1 MSQERLDRLESLLEA
16 TLSLTQQFR
25 QDLIQTD
32 QMTKRNAAA
41 IARLEERMKQFIES
55 SISDRQ
61 TFTSEIR
68 GLRTEMQRLIEQV
81 LGDRYFSAS

>member
-25 QDLIQTD
+25 QDLIQPD
-32 QMTKRNAAA
+32 RMTKRNAAA
-41 IARLEERMKQFIES
+41 IARLEEKMNEFIES

-61 TFTSEIR
+61 TFASEIR
-68 GLRTEMQRLIEQV
+68 GLV
-81 LGDRYFSAS
+81 ASATQN